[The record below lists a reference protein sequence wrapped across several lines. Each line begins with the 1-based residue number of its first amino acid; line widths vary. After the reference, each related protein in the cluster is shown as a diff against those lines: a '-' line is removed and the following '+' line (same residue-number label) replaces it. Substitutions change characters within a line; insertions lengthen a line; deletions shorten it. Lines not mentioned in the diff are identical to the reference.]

1 MSLIYRC
8 KGEGKLPWL
17 CENRVCLVY
26 LRLKLKCFQSGLSDH
41 AKQIIT
47 SKMEFARREEKAS
60 GFRDNSNNNEE
71 PIECII
77 TETSIQERRVARSS
91 SIVSSIQLYGEV
103 ALTFEERLWSQKNCY
118 NTQSN
123 IFTYLFNLSTWTRTA
138 ICILLAVLLGNFKF
152 QSIF

>member
-1 MSLIYRC
+1 MKPNRHICTSNPVDPASLKRPYFPEMSLIYRC
-8 KGEGKLPWL
+8 KEEGKLPWL

-26 LRLKLKCFQSGLSDH
+26 LRLNLKCFQSGLSDH

-103 ALTFEERLWSQKNCY
+103 ALTFEERLWSQKK
-118 NTQSN
+118 
-123 IFTYLFNLSTWTRTA
+123 
-138 ICILLAVLLGNFKF
+138 LL
-152 QSIF
+152 

>member
-26 LRLKLKCFQSGLSDH
+26 LRLNLKCFQSGLSDH

-118 NTQSN
+118 NMQSN
-123 IFTYLFNLSTWTRTA
+123 IFTYLFHLSTWTRTFA
-138 ICILLAVLLGNFKF
+138 PQFA
-152 QSIF
+152 